1 MPKKNLGLDVWYN
14 EFELKIG
21 QSLRR
26 KIDEGLAKS
35 RFGILFLSKSFLSKG
50 WTNYELDGL
59 VTMSVSGDQVFLPIW
74 HKISKQEVIN
84 FSPSLADRLAR
95 ITAMHNVEEIA
106 KEIES
111 VIRKTDLL
119 TKFS

>member
-1 MPKKNLGLDVWYN
+1 MPKKKLGLDVWYN
-14 EFELKIG
+14 KFELKIG

-35 RFGILFLSKSFLSKG
+35 RFGILVLSKSFLSKG

-59 VTMSVSGDQVFLPIW
+59 ATMSVSGDQVFLPIW
-74 HKISKQEVIN
+74 HQISKQEVIN

-95 ITAMHNVEEIA
+95 NTAMHNVEEIA

-111 VIRKTDLL
+111 VISKTDLL